1 MKDKNKDMIKALGT
15 GIVLGGIITGGG
27 VYASTVGAS
36 SVSYSNASSGLSATN
51 AQGAIDALYEKAS
64 TYIDPSYINFY
75 DMSTNSSKNIL
86 GSESGV
92 CINKDGKI
100 SCFKPNNFE
109 TEKNHIKE
117 VFSSNG
123 TCTTNIYGNVDC
135 ESYTYGLS
143 CLVFKDTYNNNT
155 GIMCRKTNGKN
166 YNDCTA
172 THSLSDGTNSYHC
185 N

>member
-75 DMSTNSSKNIL
+75 NMSTNSSKNIL
-86 GSESGV
+86 GSKSGV

-123 TCTTNIYGNVDC
+123 NCTTNRYGDVDC
-135 ESYTYGLS
+135 ESYSYGLS
-143 CLVFKDTYNNNT
+143 CLVFKNTYNNNT
-155 GIMCRKTNGKN
+155 GIMCRKTNGEN